1 MSDHKK
7 IDHQDEDE
15 RQFLEKL
22 VEDVVE
28 EVLAP
33 EPVPEPTVPDKKVQK
48 KKTPAVATQLNVS
61 GLSVS
66 QEKIVFESV
75 FERNS
80 RTIGLIQ
87 IRLIELGYMSA
98 GGDKRGWFSAGT
110 KQAFDEFIDN
120 NAFSG
125 NYADREVLESLFS
138 GTKVEIIL

>member
-33 EPVPEPTVPDKKVQK
+33 EPVPEPTVPNKKAK
-48 KKTPAVATQLNVS
+48 KNTPAVATQLNVG

-110 KQAFDEFIDN
+110 KQAFDEFIDDKG
-120 NAFSG
+120 FSG
-125 NYADREVLESLFS
+125 NYADREVLEELFS
-138 GTKVEIIL
+138 GTKVEILL